1 MIALVILIITA
12 LVLLFAGLY
21 HFNKALLP
29 LSLLGILSALVV
41 TILDWNQPK
50 YYFAETLFIDNFSVA
65 FSSLLLVSTGL
76 IFLLSSDYF
85 EKISKNVAEYYALI
99 LFALVGALCLIS
111 YQNLSMLFIGIEIM
125 SVSLYILAGI
135 RKNDPFSNEA
145 ALKYF
150 LMGSFA
156 TGFLLFGIALLYGA
170 TGTFNIELIAESIRE
185 GKILDFSILYGGI
198 LMVIIG
204 LSFKVSAAPFHFWAP
219 DVYQGSPALITAFMS
234 TVVKT
239 AGIAAFYKL
248 FATSFIG
255 LEQFWVPV
263 ITVIVVITLLVG
275 NFTAA
280 YQLNFKRLL
289 AYSSI
294 SNAGYMLIGIVTL
307 AAYSSNAVF
316 FYAAAYSIAT
326 IMAFSVLLLIKN
338 KTGNTEIES
347 FSGLGK
353 SNPGLAFALTISMCS
368 LAGIPLTAGFFGKF
382 MIFSSAISQQ
392 LVWLI
397 VIAVINSAIGI
408 YYYFKV
414 IKVMYTSESPDS
426 NTISIPAGYKIVLSV
441 GVALVLILGIYPDLL
456 IRLF

>member
-1 MIALVILIITA
+1 MIALVILIVTA
-12 LVLLFAGLY
+12 LVILYAGLY
-21 HFNKALLP
+21 RFSKALLP
-29 LSLLGILSALVV
+29 ISLLGIIAALASMISAW
-41 TILDWNQPK
+41 DHPQ
-50 YYFAETLFIDNFSVA
+50 YYFAETLFIDNYAIA
-65 FSSLLLVSTGL
+65 FSSLLLVTSGL
-76 IFLLSSDYF
+76 IFLLSSNYF
-85 EKISKNVAEYYALI
+85 EKISSNVAEYYALI

-135 RKNDPFSNEA
+135 RRNDPFSNEA

-170 TGTFNIELIAESIRE
+170 TGTFNIEQIANVIQS
-185 GKILDFSILYGGI
+185 GNVLHTPILYGGV
-198 LMVIIG
+198 LMIIVG

-239 AGIAAFYKL
+239 AGIGAFYKL

-255 LEQFWVPV
+255 LEQLWIPA
-263 ITVIVVITLLVG
+263 ITVIVIATLVIG

-294 SNAGYMLIGIVTL
+294 SNAGYLLIGIVT
-307 AAYSSNAVF
+307 ASAFSAGSVF
-316 FYAAAYSIAT
+316 FYAAAYSIASV
-326 IMAFSVLLLIKN
+326 IAFAVLILIKN
-338 KTGNTEIES
+338 KTGNTDIAS
-347 FSGLGK
+347 FAGLGK
-353 SNPGLAFALTISMCS
+353 TNPGLAFALTLSMCS

-392 LVWLI
+392 LVWLC

-414 IKVMYTSESPDS
+414 VKVMYTSDSESEIE
-426 NTISIPAGYKIVLSV
+426 ISIPTGFKVVLSV
-441 GVALVLILGIYPDLL
+441 CALFILLFGVYPDFL
-456 IRLF
+456 INLF